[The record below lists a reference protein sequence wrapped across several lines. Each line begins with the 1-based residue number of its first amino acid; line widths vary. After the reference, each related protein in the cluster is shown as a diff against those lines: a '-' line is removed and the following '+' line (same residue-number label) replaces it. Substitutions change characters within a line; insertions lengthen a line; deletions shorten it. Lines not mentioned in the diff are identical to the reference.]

1 MNLLR
6 KTRLRES
13 QPHQHATN
21 EEFCRLFTKE
31 LKGLYLLSLLLT
43 ADSKLAEECVLRSLD
58 DCMNGV
64 AVAVDWA
71 HSWAKRAV
79 IKNAIRLVGPDLHS
93 TVTNMEEKE
102 AQECNREHPAI
113 SAILALRAFERIV
126 LVTCVLE
133 WHSDRDSASLLGC
146 VAQAIREAR
155 VQALRH
161 IAGV

>member
-6 KTRLRES
+6 KTRRRDS
-13 QPHQHATN
+13 QPHQRATN
-21 EEFCRLFTKE
+21 ADFCRLFTKE

-43 ADSKLAEECVLRSLD
+43 ADSELAEECVLRSLD
-58 DCMNGV
+58 DCISGV

-93 TVTNMEEKE
+93 TLTNANEKE
-102 AQECNREHPAI
+102 RQQWDHEHPAI
-113 SAILALRAFERIV
+113 RAILGLSTFERIV
-126 LVTCVLE
+126 YVTCVLE
-133 WHSDRDSASLLGC
+133 RYSDGDSASLLGC
-146 VAQAIREAR
+146 VTQAIREAG